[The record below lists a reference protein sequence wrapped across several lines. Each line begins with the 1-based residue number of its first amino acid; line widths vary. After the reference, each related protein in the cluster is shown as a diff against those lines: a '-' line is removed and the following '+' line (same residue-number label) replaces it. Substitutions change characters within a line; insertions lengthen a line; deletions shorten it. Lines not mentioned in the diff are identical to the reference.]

1 MAAAAGD
8 TPAYAFMHSSICI
21 LVVCIMETCQVIYF
35 SHVAV
40 AAGGLCILV
49 VCIIETCQVVYFS
62 HVAVAASGKAHK
74 GSGLWCFWM
83 MILAFI
89 NKNHHH
95 YDDKF

>member
-40 AAGGLCILV
+40 AA
-49 VCIIETCQVVYFS
+49 
-62 HVAVAASGKAHK
+62 SGKAYLECIRAAVC
-74 GSGLWCFWM
+74 GASSSGGFDS
-83 MILAFI
+83 I
-89 NKNHHH
+89 
-95 YDDKF
+95 